1 MSTERTVTI
10 PHNELKETAIELKE
24 RGKGSQKHLAW
35 STACDDWGV
44 EKEDLAITLT
54 EQEIC
59 EYSAKALKEL
69 ANAEEVCQR
78 AQTRADA
85 LRKFAEQLYSTPG
98 VLKVVGE

>member
-1 MSTERTVTI
+1 MSTERTITI
-10 PHNELKETAIELKE
+10 PYSELKGVAIVLTE

-35 STACDDWGV
+35 VQGADNWGV
-44 EKEDLAITLT
+44 EEAELTLTLT
-54 EQEIC
+54 EQKIC

-69 ANAEEVCQR
+69 SHAEEACQR

-85 LRKFAEQLYSTPG
+85 LRKFAEQLYGAPG

>member
-35 STACDDWGV
+35 ITTADDWGEV
-44 EKEDLAITLT
+44 ENLTITLT

-69 ANAEEVCQR
+69 SHAEEACQR

-85 LRKFAEQLYSTPG
+85 LRKFAEQLYGTSG

>member
-85 LRKFAEQLYSTPG
+85 LRKFSQQLYGAAAT
-98 VLKVVGE
+98 LQVVKE